1 LRTKLSE
8 FLQLDIE
15 KQRQILGELLF
26 PLIKDIAGEQ
36 IAPKITGMLIDLS
49 VLEVSEILEFL
60 ENHQLLVE
68 RIEEAKTLILEE
80 NL

>member
-1 LRTKLSE
+1 
-8 FLQLDIE
+8 LQLDID

-26 PLIKDIAGEQ
+26 PLIRERAGET

-60 ENHQLLVE
+60 ENPQLLDE
-68 RIEEAKTLILEE
+68 RVSEAEALIREEG
-80 NL
+80 N